1 MFSRVNAKAG
11 VSRFPP
17 PRPIEGAGP
26 GTAGAGTR
34 RACLPKPRAAQEVE
48 RHLALPAR
56 PLLSLRASV
65 SPLAVGENLLQGGPL
80 PPIDGEA
87 ILGSHEHDLA
97 GEPASILSR

>member
-17 PRPIEGAGP
+17 PRPTDGS
-26 GTAGAGTR
+26 
-34 RACLPKPRAAQEVE
+34 PRSNS
-48 RHLALPAR
+48 LPAEAPSWR
-56 PLLSLRASV
+56 RKSSAISRSLPGPLLSLRASV
-65 SPLAVGENLLQGGPL
+65 SPLAVGENLLQGSPL

>member
-1 MFSRVNAKAG
+1 MANLQVRNISDDLHDRL
-11 VSRFPP
+11 
-17 PRPIEGAGP
+17 
-26 GTAGAGTR
+26 R
-34 RACLPKPRAAQEVE
+34 RHA
-48 RHLALPAR
+48 
-56 PLLSLRASV
+56 LRASV

>member
-1 MFSRVNAKAG
+1 MSRSVLAVKG
-11 VSRFPP
+11 PLRRFMPLT
-17 PRPIEGAGP
+17 AP
-26 GTAGAGTR
+26 GR
-34 RACLPKPRAAQEVE
+34 SEQEVE

-65 SPLAVGENLLQGGPL
+65 SPLAVGENLLQGGPF
-80 PPIDGEA
+80 PPIDGAA